1 MLVDLGSEQGRHG
14 VAAVHGQLEALEAD
28 LAELNQGVVKQTR
41 MEFQRATLA
50 ECRQLERDGCRTRAL
65 EHLAAVGYRR
75 CDALVGQ
82 LVGGCYRV
90 GRPVLRWRSRL
101 LQ

>member
-1 MLVDLGSEQGRHG
+1 MLVDLGSEQGRHE
-14 VAAVHGQLEALEAD
+14 VATAHGRLEALEAD
-28 LAELNQGVVKQTR
+28 LVELNPGAVKQTLA
-41 MEFQRATLA
+41 EFQRVTLA
-50 ECRQLERDGCRTRAL
+50 EYRQLERDDCHTLAM

-82 LVGGCYRV
+82 LVGGCYQV
-90 GRPVLRWRSRL
+90 GRLVQRWRSRL